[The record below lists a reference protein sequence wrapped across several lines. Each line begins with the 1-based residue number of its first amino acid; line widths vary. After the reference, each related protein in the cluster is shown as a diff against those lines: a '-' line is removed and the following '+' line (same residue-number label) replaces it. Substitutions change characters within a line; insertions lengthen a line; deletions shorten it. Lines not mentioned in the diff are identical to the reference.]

1 MIWAIVFAVRE
12 KRPCDLVIGFSHF
25 IAKLHLMERTPPSH
39 DLSRPPTLPATF
51 LLKTA
56 LPFVLPVALT
66 FIFVILHTVGK
77 GWPISIA
84 PGSGL
89 MFPGLIASAMFSTLA
104 WRITGGHFDDK
115 QVRKLA
121 AIICAVTGLM
131 GWPIWTKGVLPSIN
145 GAFLG
150 QEHVEPMRLGKLD
163 VSRPKGGRGSP
174 NYSVGLE
181 PVHPGGAID
190 GGRYYIS
197 EEVYQRLESQKPVAI
212 SVAHARGV
220 LGAVV
225 VTDYR

>member
-1 MIWAIVFAVRE
+1 MVRT
-12 KRPCDLVIGFSHF
+12 L
-25 IAKLHLMERTPPSH
+25 PSH
-39 DLSRPPTLPATF
+39 PLSRQPTLPASF
-51 LLKTA
+51 LLKMA

-66 FIFVILHTVGK
+66 VFISLTVGEN
-77 GWPISIA
+77 WPRSIA

-89 MFPGLIASAMFSTLA
+89 MLPGLIASAMLSTLA
-104 WRITGGHFDDK
+104 WPITAGAFDDE
-115 QVRKLA
+115 QVRKFS

-131 GWPIWTKGVLPSIN
+131 GWPIWTTGVLPSIN

-150 QEHVEPMRLGKLD
+150 QEHVEPMRLGRLD
-163 VSRPKGGRGSP
+163 VDRPKGGVGSP
-174 NYSVGLE
+174 NYSVWLE

-190 GGRYYIS
+190 SGRYYIS

-212 SVAHARGV
+212 SVAHSRGA